1 MKTSIRAKLFIG
13 LTVVILFFVAFSI
26 FLNNNYLESY
36 YLHQKMDL
44 LDSTAKLID
53 EQYSGA
59 PEDILLALEGAESTV
74 SVNVLILDSRLQ
86 VKYLSLPRR
95 NPDLR
100 SDPSLHTIIERYDEL
115 IRYGSF
121 NLITRD
127 LRLNADF
134 LNLVYLLN
142 NRDILIL
149 STPLAAIQANAA
161 VANRF
166 FLYTGLATLI
176 LGSLAA
182 FLIARRFT
190 QPILE
195 MNRIAQNM
203 SKLDFSQ
210 KVEVKSQDELGELGR
225 SLNSLSEQL
234 SRSIA
239 ELQAANALLQEEV
252 ERERKI
258 DEMRK
263 EFISSVSH
271 ELKTP
276 LSLIQGYAEGLKLN
290 VAEDE
295 ASKNF
300 YCEVIM
306 DEAVKMDKL
315 VRELLEL
322 SQMEAGGFKLEKE
335 VFNLAELMELVLAK
349 YEPRLSEMGIK
360 PQLECEPFIEVNADI
375 TRTEQVLVNYLNNA
389 LNHID
394 ENKQLR
400 IGVLFTGEK
409 YRVTVFNSGA
419 HIPEEALPKLFTSF
433 YKVDKARTRSYGG
446 TGLGLAV
453 VRAIQ
458 ELDRNRYGVEN
469 QPGGVQFWFELDPA

>member
-95 NPDLR
+95 NPALR
-100 SDPSLHTIIERYDEL
+100 SDPSLDTIIERYDEL
-115 IRYGSF
+115 VRYGSF

-166 FLYTGLATLI
+166 FLYTGLATLV

-182 FLIARRFT
+182 FLFARRFT
-190 QPILE
+190 RPILE

-210 KVEVKSQDELGELGR
+210 KVEVKSQDELGELGQ

-276 LSLIQGYAEGLKLN
+276 VACSGLCRGAPAECGRGRSQQ
-290 VAEDE
+290 E
-295 ASKNF
+295 F

-322 SQMEAGGFKLEKE
+322 SMMEAGGFNWKRCSTSRASGTGPGQIRTAPGG
-335 VFNLAELMELVLAK
+335 NGDQA
-349 YEPRLSEMGIK
+349 
-360 PQLECEPFIEVNADI
+360 QLEYAP
-375 TRTEQVLVNYLNNA
+375 L
-389 LNHID
+389 
-394 ENKQLR
+394 LR
-400 IGVLFTGEK
+400 FMPT
-409 YRVTVFNSGA
+409 
-419 HIPEEALPKLFTSF
+419 
-433 YKVDKARTRSYGG
+433 
-446 TGLGLAV
+446 
-453 VRAIQ
+453 
-458 ELDRNRYGVEN
+458 
-469 QPGGVQFWFELDPA
+469 

>member
-95 NPDLR
+95 NPALR
-100 SDPSLHTIIERYDEL
+100 SDPSLDTIIERYDEL
-115 IRYGSF
+115 VRYGSF

-166 FLYTGLATLI
+166 FLYTGLATLV

-182 FLIARRFT
+182 FLFARRFT
-190 QPILE
+190 RPILE

-360 PQLECEPFIEVNADI
+360 PQLEYAPFIEVYADM

-400 IGVLFTGEK
+400 IGVVSTGDK
-409 YRVTVFNSGA
+409 YRLTVFNSGA
-419 HIPEEALPKLFTSF
+419 HIPKEALPKLFTSF